1 MTESAIAPHLRCPR
15 SQPARMPAGYTPPV
29 PAYTARFAPGQT
41 HAVMAYH
48 GVQYRDPAGRETAMA
63 GLKTLRSAV
72 HVDDAPRFSDLA
84 QHRDLQGHDTL
95 VWTAYWADRAA
106 CERWLLHPVVQAFWQ
121 SDDRLGDGVG
131 WFREIACPGVDRFE
145 TLMSSPD
152 GQEAVAR
159 LAETVSGEIQEHAY
173 WGGMRDRLP
182 ASQTDALTGSTSHR
196 PDTTPQ
202 PGQRVRLA
210 GLHNMAL
217 IRSGQN
223 WAHTAGVE
231 RERYLGEVEPVLRE
245 GMAFLASP
253 EGLDAGCLSN
263 RYLRVLDADFA
274 PTDQS
279 YGLSWWHSLAHMEAW
294 AEKHPTHQ
302 KIFGAFMGML
312 QAIAAPPS
320 LRLYHEV
327 SVLQAGDAQFEYI
340 NCHPGT
346 GLLRLAT

>member
-15 SQPARMPAGYTPPV
+15 SQPVRTPVNYVPPV
-29 PAYTARFAPGQT
+29 PAFTARYAPGQT

-48 GVQYRDPAGRETAMA
+48 GVQYRDPTAREAAVA
-63 GLKTLRSAV
+63 GLQTLRHAV
-72 HVDDAPRFSDLA
+72 HGADAPRFSDLA
-84 QHRDLQGHDTL
+84 QYRDPEGWDTL
-95 VWTAYWADRAA
+95 VWTAYWSDRASHQ
-106 CERWLLHPVVQAFWQ
+106 RWQQHPAVQAFWQ
-121 SDDRLGDGVG
+121 CDERLNGNTG
-131 WFREIACPGVDRFE
+131 WFREVACPGVERFE

-159 LAETVSGEIQEHAY
+159 LADAVSGEILEHAY

-182 ASQTDALTGSTSHR
+182 ASQTDALAGTALAR
-196 PDTTPQ
+196 PTRPR
-202 PGQRVRLA
+202 PGERVVIE
-210 GLHNMAL
+210 GQHNIAL

-223 WAHTAGVE
+223 WEHTVGAE

-245 GMAFLASP
+245 GMAFLASS
-253 EGLDAGCLSN
+253 EGLGVGCLSN
-263 RYLRVLDADFA
+263 RYLRVLDDHWA
-274 PTDQS
+274 PTDRS
-279 YGLSWWHSLAHMEAW
+279 YGLSWWQSLAHMEAW
-294 AEKHPTHQ
+294 AEQHPTHL

-327 SVLQAGDAQFEYI
+327 SVLQAGDAHFEYL

-346 GLLRLAT
+346 GLLASG

>member
-1 MTESAIAPHLRCPR
+1 MTESAIAPHLHCPR
-15 SQPARMPAGYTPPV
+15 SQPLRMPAGYTPPV

-48 GVQYRDPAGRETAMA
+48 GVQYREPTAREAA
-63 GLKTLRSAV
+63 VVGLQTMRHAVQSA
-72 HVDDAPRFSDLA
+72 DEPRFADLA
-84 QHRDLQGHDTL
+84 HYLDAEGFDTL
-95 VWTAYWADRAA
+95 VWAAYWTDRAA
-106 CERWLLHPVVQAFWQ
+106 YQRWLSHRTVSAFWQ
-121 SDDRLGDGVG
+121 SEERLNGSTG
-131 WFREIACPGVDRFE
+131 WFREVACPGVDRFE

-159 LAETVSGEIQEHAY
+159 LADAVSGEILEHAY

-182 ASQTDALTGSTSHR
+182 AAQTDALTGSRSHR
-196 PDTTPQ
+196 PGTPQ
-202 PGQRVRLA
+202 PGQRVHLA
-210 GLHNMAL
+210 GLHNIAL

-223 WAHTAGVE
+223 WAHTVGAE
-231 RERYLGEVEPVLRE
+231 RERYLGEVEPVLRD

-253 EGLDAGCLSN
+253 EGLAAGCLSN
-263 RYLRVLDADFA
+263 RYLRVLDDDFA

-279 YGLSWWHSLAHMEAW
+279 YGLSWWHSLAGLEAW
-294 AEKHPTHQ
+294 AEKHPSHQ

>member
-1 MTESAIAPHLRCPR
+1 MIESAIAPHLRCPR
-15 SQPARMPAGYTPPV
+15 SQLARMPAGYTPPV

-48 GVQYRDPAGRETAMA
+48 GVQYRDPAGRKAAVA
-63 GLKTLRSAV
+63 GLQTLRHAV
-72 HVDDAPRFSDLA
+72 QGADAPRFDDLA
-84 QHRDLQGHDTL
+84 QDRDPEGYDTL
-95 VWTAYWADRAA
+95 VWTAYWHDQAA
-106 CERWLLHPVVQAFWQ
+106 YQRWQRHPVVSAFWQ

-131 WFREIACPGVDRFE
+131 WFREVACPGVDRIE

-159 LAETVSGEIQEHAY
+159 LAERVSGEISEHAY

-182 ASQTDALTGSTSHR
+182 ASQTDALVGATPASSTQPR
-196 PDTTPQ
+196 
-202 PGQRVRLA
+202 PGQRVVME
-210 GLHNMAL
+210 GQHNMAL

-223 WAHTAGVE
+223 WAPTTGAE

-263 RYLRVLDADFA
+263 RYLRVLDDNFA
-274 PTDQS
+274 PTDRS
-279 YGLSWWHSLAHMEAW
+279 YGLSWWQSLAHLEAW

-302 KIFGAFMGML
+302 KIFGSFMGML
-312 QAIAAPPS
+312 QAIAAPPT

-327 SVLQAGDAQFEYI
+327 CVLRSGEAHFEYL

-346 GLLRLAT
+346 GLLRLSA